1 MVIMNV
7 SANQEFV
14 FTRQIILSA
23 AKNVL
28 ATRKV
33 SGTRMRQVAER
44 AGISLGT
51 LHYYFTS
58 KTGLLLAVLDDMQRF
73 FEMRQAQLMTHDLD
87 AMEKV
92 RLFSSQ
98 QQQLLEDFPQ
108 VEEIFLDFWGQA
120 LVDEQIQEKIRTMY
134 SAWRKD
140 IFISVQLGVDQG
152 IFNSSRAALAPYLL
166 VSMMEGTALQYLLDE
181 EQVNLEE
188 MFQAVYQLI
197 IHWLQG
203 GESVPERID
212 PFTMDTVGRKKYPS
226 DISDEQWEKLKG
238 ILPPAKGGGRP
249 RSMDLR
255 EVVDALLYLAATR
268 CPWRMLPHDFPG
280 WQTVYAYARQWE
292 QAGVLAKAGVL
303 LGISLVNFK
312 DE

>member
-1 MVIMNV
+1 MNG

-33 SGTRMRQVAER
+33 SGTRMRQVADR

-73 FEMRQAQLMTHDLD
+73 FEMRQTQLMAHDLD
-87 AMEKV
+87 VLEKV

-98 QQQLLEDFPQ
+98 QQQLLEDLPQ

-120 LVDEQIQEKIRTMY
+120 LVDEQIQEKIRAMY

-140 IFISVQLGVDQG
+140 IFISVQMGVDQG
-152 IFNSSRAALAPYLL
+152 IFNPGRAALAPYLL

-203 GESVPERID
+203 GEVVSERID
-212 PFTMDTVGRKKYPS
+212 PMALDTMGRKKYPS

-238 ILPPAKGGGRP
+238 VLPTAKGGGRP
-249 RSMDLR
+249 RSTDLR
-255 EVVDALLYLAATR
+255 EVVNALLYLAAVR
-268 CPWRMLPHDFPG
+268 CPWRMLPHDLPG

-292 QAGVLAKAGVL
+292 QAGVLEKVSNL
-303 LGISLVNFK
+303 LGIDRINFMVGQ
-312 DE
+312 